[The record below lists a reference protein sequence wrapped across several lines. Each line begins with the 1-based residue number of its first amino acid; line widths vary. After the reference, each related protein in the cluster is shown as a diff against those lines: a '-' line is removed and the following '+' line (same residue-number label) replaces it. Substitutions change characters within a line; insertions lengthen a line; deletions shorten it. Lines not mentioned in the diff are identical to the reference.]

1 MYKRDQHYNEKI
13 STENLYKELDTHYN
27 GETDLVRNLMSYAI
41 TDELIET
48 RHELSCANEELW
60 CLNDWPEGE
69 GFGSS
74 DRSEYLRRI
83 KETVAFERKFLQA
96 ENELVQ
102 INKLEES
109 PLNDRDEEYGF
120 SHSDR
125 THEIRN
131 IIETTDFERK
141 FLQAETE
148 LVTINRLEKSP
159 KNDTVRAYM
168 KMNDKLKEGMVA

>member
-1 MYKRDQHYNEKI
+1 MALYLVPITGCDTTSCVFWEVDAITSHVILNYNKGVENMYKRDQHYNEKI
-13 STENLYKELDTHYN
+13 SKENLYKELDTHYN
-27 GETDLVRNLMSYAI
+27 GETDLVRNLMSISI
-41 TDELIET
+41 TEGLVDT
-48 RHELSCANEELW
+48 RHELAVANEELW
-60 CLNDWPEGE
+60 CLNDWPEDQ
-69 GFGSS
+69 GFQGS

-109 PLNDRDEEYGF
+109 P
-120 SHSDR
+120 
-125 THEIRN
+125 
-131 IIETTDFERK
+131 
-141 FLQAETE
+141 
-148 LVTINRLEKSP
+148 

>member
-1 MYKRDQHYNEKI
+1 MNKGVENMYKRDQHYNEKI

-27 GETDLVRNLMSYAI
+27 GETDLVRNLMSISI
-41 TDELIET
+41 TEGLVET

-60 CLNDWPEGE
+60 SLNDFPEHE

-74 DRSEYLRRI
+74 DRAEYIRRI
-83 KETVAFERKFLQA
+83 TETVAFERNFLQA

-109 PLNDRDEEYGF
+109 P
-120 SHSDR
+120 
-125 THEIRN
+125 
-131 IIETTDFERK
+131 
-141 FLQAETE
+141 
-148 LVTINRLEKSP
+148 

-168 KMNDKLKEGMVA
+168 RMNQKLKEGMVA

>member
-1 MYKRDQHYNEKI
+1 MYKRDQHYNEKL
-13 STENLYKELDTHYN
+13 SKADLEKELSTHYT
-27 GETDLVRNLMSYAI
+27 GETGLVINLMSYAI
-41 TDELIET
+41 QDGIVET

-109 PLNDRDEEYGF
+109 P
-120 SHSDR
+120 
-125 THEIRN
+125 
-131 IIETTDFERK
+131 
-141 FLQAETE
+141 
-148 LVTINRLEKSP
+148 

>member
-13 STENLYKELDTHYN
+13 SKADLEKELSTHYT
-27 GETDLVRNLMSYAI
+27 GETGLVINLMSYAI
-41 TDELIET
+41 QDGIVET
-48 RHELSCANEELW
+48 RHELGVANEELW

-83 KETVAFERKFLQA
+83 KETVAFERNFLQA

-109 PLNDRDEEYGF
+109 P
-120 SHSDR
+120 
-125 THEIRN
+125 
-131 IIETTDFERK
+131 
-141 FLQAETE
+141 
-148 LVTINRLEKSP
+148 

-168 KMNDKLKEGMVA
+168 RMNQKLKEGMVA